1 MRSSTSREAGCFTF
15 MEEDI
20 VIIEKMNALLREK
33 AKEIYSEKIVDYGS
47 NPQHYG
53 TINGPDGYAR
63 MPDECGKDVE
73 MFLQVEHGKI
83 EDAKFTAGGCIFTVA
98 ACNAAAAMSKG
109 KSLHECLRINVSSIV
124 EHLGSLPKDHLHCAM
139 LAALLFQRALR
150 DCILKNKTSTTV
162 V

>member
-1 MRSSTSREAGCFTF
+1 MRTSISGEKGCWTF
-15 MEEDI
+15 MEEDTE
-20 VIIEKMNALLREK
+20 IIEKMNALLREK

-47 NPQHYG
+47 KPQHYG
-53 TINGPDGYAR
+53 TIDGPDGYAR
-63 MPDECGKDVE
+63 MADECGKDVE

-83 EDAKFTAGGCIFTVA
+83 KDAKFTAGGCIFTVA
-98 ACNAAAAMSKG
+98 ACNSAAAMSKG

-124 EHLGSLPKDHLHCAM
+124 EHLGSLPKDHVHCAM

-150 DCILKNKTSTTV
+150 DCILKNKKSTAV